1 MLDGRVHAPEGL
13 FYAGVEIKV
22 LGAED
27 AAILHTVGA
36 DVFDDAVDPRVA
48 TEFLND
54 PRHHLVAAIDRGVV
68 VGFASAV
75 HYVHPDK
82 RSPEMWINE
91 VGMATTH
98 RGRGV
103 ARAILQR
110 LLDVARGIGCV
121 EAWVLTDRTNETALR
136 LYKSSGGIEA
146 SSDQV
151 MLTFHIQDSGT
162 SNEADGDP
170 RRSR

>member
-1 MLDGRVHAPEGL
+1 M
-13 FYAGVEIKV
+13 EIKI
-22 LGAED
+22 LRPED
-27 AAILHTVGA
+27 AAVLVAVGA
-36 DVFDDAVDPRVA
+36 GVFDDALDPHVT

-82 RSPEMWINE
+82 SSPEMWINE
-91 VGMATTH
+91 VGVATTH

-103 ARAILQR
+103 AKAILQR
-110 LLDVARGIGCV
+110 LLDLARAIGCV
-121 EAWVLTDRTNETALR
+121 EAWVLTERTNEAALR

-146 SSDQV
+146 ASDQV
-151 MLTFHIQDSGT
+151 MLTFQIH
-162 SNEADGDP
+162 
-170 RRSR
+170 

>member
-1 MLDGRVHAPEGL
+1 M
-13 FYAGVEIKV
+13 EIKII
-22 LGAED
+22 GPED
-27 AAILHTVGA
+27 AALLVGVGP
-36 DVFDDAVDPRVA
+36 DVFDDAVDPRVT

-54 PRHHLVAAIDRGVV
+54 PRHHLVAAIDRGAV

-91 VGMATTH
+91 VGVATTH
-98 RGRGV
+98 RGQGV

-110 LLDVARGIGCV
+110 LLEVARAIGCV
-121 EAWVLTDRTNETALR
+121 EAWVLTDRSNEAALR

-146 SSDQV
+146 SGDQV
-151 MLTFHIQDSGT
+151 MLTFRLQDNGT
-162 SNEADGDP
+162 SNEADDDP
-170 RRSR
+170 RR

>member
-1 MLDGRVHAPEGL
+1 M
-13 FYAGVEIKV
+13 EIKV
-22 LGAED
+22 LRPED
-27 AAILHTVGA
+27 AAVLIAAGP
-36 DVFDDAVDPRVA
+36 DVFDNAVDPRVA

-91 VGMATTH
+91 VGVATTH

-103 ARAILQR
+103 GRAILQR
-110 LLDVARGIGCV
+110 LLEVARAIGCV
-121 EAWVLTDRTNETALR
+121 EAWVLTDRTNEAALR
-136 LYKSSGGIEA
+136 LYKSHGGIEA
-146 SSDQV
+146 PGDQV
-151 MLTFHIQDSGT
+151 MLTFRIEDSGA
-162 SNEADGDP
+162 SNEPDAT
-170 RRSR
+170 

>member
-1 MLDGRVHAPEGL
+1 M
-13 FYAGVEIKV
+13 EIKV
-22 LGAED
+22 LRPED
-27 AAILHTVGA
+27 AAVLVAVGP
-36 DVFDDAVDPRVA
+36 DVFDDPVDPRVT

-91 VGMATTH
+91 VGVAATH
-98 RGRGV
+98 RGRGL
-103 ARAILQR
+103 ARAILQC
-110 LLDVARGIGCV
+110 LLDVARAIGCV
-121 EAWVLTDRTNETALR
+121 EAWVLTDRRNEAALR

-151 MLTFHIQDSGT
+151 MLTFHLQDCGA
-162 SNEADGDP
+162 SNEADDDP

>member
-1 MLDGRVHAPEGL
+1 M
-13 FYAGVEIKV
+13 EIKI
-22 LGAED
+22 LRPED
-27 AAILHTVGA
+27 AAVLLAVGP
-36 DVFDDAVDPRVA
+36 DVFDDAVNPRVA

-54 PRHHLVAAIDRGVV
+54 PRHHLVAAIDRGVI

-91 VGMATTH
+91 VGVATTH

-110 LLDVARGIGCV
+110 LLEVARAIGCA
-121 EAWVLTDRTNETALR
+121 EAWVLTDRSNEAALR

-146 SSDQV
+146 SGDQV
-151 MLTFHIQDSGT
+151 MLTFRLQECGASD
-162 SNEADGDP
+162 EADENQ
-170 RRSR
+170 RRLR

>member
-1 MLDGRVHAPEGL
+1 M
-13 FYAGVEIKV
+13 EIKI
-22 LGAED
+22 LRPED
-27 AAILHTVGA
+27 AAVLLAVGP

-91 VGMATTH
+91 VGVATTH

-110 LLDVARGIGCV
+110 LLEVARAIGCV
-121 EAWVLTDRTNETALR
+121 EAWVLTDRTNEAALR
-136 LYKSSGGIEA
+136 LYKASGGIEA
-146 SSDQV
+146 PSDQV
-151 MLTFHIQDSGT
+151 MLTFRIEDSGA
-162 SNEADGDP
+162 SNEPDL
-170 RRSR
+170 

>member
-1 MLDGRVHAPEGL
+1 M
-13 FYAGVEIKV
+13 EIKI
-22 LGAED
+22 LGPED
-27 AAILHTVGA
+27 AAALLAVGP

-54 PRHHLVAAIDRGVV
+54 PRHHLVPAIDCGVV

-91 VGMATTH
+91 VGVATTH
-98 RGRGV
+98 RGQGV

-110 LLDVARGIGCV
+110 LLDVARAIGCV
-121 EAWVLTDRTNETALR
+121 EAWVLTDRTNEAAMR

-146 SSDQV
+146 PSDQV
-151 MLTFHIQDSGT
+151 MLTFHLQDS
-162 SNEADGDP
+162 
-170 RRSR
+170 